1 MSEELQVTEEAS
13 GLDRRTFVKRSAIV
27 GGMVW
32 AAPAITTLGS
42 RAFAATGGTPRK
54 CVDISYLAVVVTTNA
69 GTFRFKYEAN
79 GACEDGANAEIA
91 HCPTPTGWA
100 DATTLPGCDIFEV
113 ITTDACCWYFVVP
126 EYIGDVKV
134 NTWSVVGVAMGAG
147 GTNSPSGQGFCVTD
161 FTVTNGSRKYTYC
174 SPPTKN

>member
-54 CVDISYLAVVVTTNA
+54 CVDISYLGVVVTTNV
-69 GTFRFKYEAN
+69 GTFRFKHN
-79 GACEDGANAEIA
+79 STGVCQDGQDERFPG
-91 HCPTPTGWA
+91 CTKPTGW
-100 DATTLPGCDIFEV
+100 DAASPGCAIFEV
-113 ITTDACCWYFVVP
+113 VTTDACCWYFVVP
-126 EYIGDVKV
+126 DSINGVAV
-134 NTWSVVGVAMGAG
+134 TTWSVVGVAMGAG
-147 GTNSPSGQGFCVTD
+147 GTDSPSGQGFCVD
-161 FTVTNGSRKYTYC
+161 NYTVTNGGRKYTYC